1 MASVLF
7 VRFTGILAE
16 PRAGPP
22 VFLFDEFG
30 GGGGARAGMG
40 SVCQAGD
47 RNILGSPLGL
57 GAPGGDSSES
67 PVFAAALACVHVIR

>member
-57 GAPGGDSSES
+57 VRRVGTRRVPYS
-67 PVFAAALACVHVIR
+67 PPP